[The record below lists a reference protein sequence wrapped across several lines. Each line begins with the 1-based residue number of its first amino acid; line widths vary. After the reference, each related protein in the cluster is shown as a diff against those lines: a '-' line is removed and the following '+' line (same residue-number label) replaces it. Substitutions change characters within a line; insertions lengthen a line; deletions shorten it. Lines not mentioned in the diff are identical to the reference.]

1 MLTKL
6 LHRLYGIVIIGCIL
20 LCPVLSGCD
29 DDTVNGFLQ
38 FSDDNLLLRA
48 AGDTVVIDV
57 TAGSGWKAESMA
69 DWCTVEEK
77 QGEAEEKLIIR
88 VSPSD
93 DIYERGTAVKVTCGD
108 NVVRLSV
115 RQEPMVFEVTDGKK
129 TLNFTKK
136 VATDT
141 LKIHTNMA
149 WKVEIADTT
158 GWLQVADTIG
168 SGDAEL
174 VFTTTDNSQKKG
186 RSTTIRLKYGV
197 RTLKL
202 TASQEG
208 GIRVDGHIRKHYG
221 EREPENGFN
230 LIFLGDG
237 FITDDLIA
245 ETGVFDKAV
254 EEAYEALFAVEPYK
268 TYKEYFNVWSVAC
281 ESKER
286 GAGSS
291 DAGTSTP
298 RNTVFQSY
306 FNETYRIIGNHTT
319 AFSYAAKI
327 LGMNDNILKTNS
339 VVIVLVND
347 ERYGGSTY
355 WFIDP
360 ADASDVDYRAISY
373 IPLNRDTQ
381 LPGGFT
387 NIFLHEVGG
396 HAIGKLGDEWS
407 AEQLFTI
414 EAKTLITNYKNNKLY
429 CYNLGLPTNA
439 AMVSNYP
446 EFTWNFFQYV
456 KGSIDSYSGVLK
468 PADGGYGCISDT
480 EKKAFVSHCE
490 EESCMINN
498 VPYFNV
504 ASRYA
509 IVQYLLFRLNVYE
522 YSSAGMGKAVN
533 HFLEHDQYE
542 LPASYT
548 VSDRPPLPMP
558 ARMVE

>member
-1 MLTKL
+1 M
-6 LHRLYGIVIIGCIL
+6 
-20 LCPVLSGCD
+20 
-29 DDTVNGFLQ
+29 
-38 FSDDNLLLRA
+38 
-48 AGDTVVIDV
+48 
-57 TAGSGWKAESMA
+57 
-69 DWCTVEEK
+69 
-77 QGEAEEKLIIR
+77 
-88 VSPSD
+88 
-93 DIYERGTAVKVTCGD
+93 
-108 NVVRLSV
+108 
-115 RQEPMVFEVTDGKK
+115 
-129 TLNFTKK
+129 
-136 VATDT
+136 
-141 LKIHTNMA
+141 
-149 WKVEIADTT
+149 
-158 GWLQVADTIG
+158 
-168 SGDAEL
+168 
-174 VFTTTDNSQKKG
+174 
-186 RSTTIRLKYGV
+186 
-197 RTLKL
+197 
-202 TASQEG
+202 
-208 GIRVDGHIRKHYG
+208 
-221 EREPENGFN
+221 
-230 LIFLGDG
+230 GDG

-456 KGSIDSYSGVLK
+456 KGSIDS
-468 PADGGYGCISDT
+468 
-480 EKKAFVSHCE
+480 
-490 EESCMINN
+490 
-498 VPYFNV
+498 
-504 ASRYA
+504 
-509 IVQYLLFRLNVYE
+509 
-522 YSSAGMGKAVN
+522 
-533 HFLEHDQYE
+533 
-542 LPASYT
+542 
-548 VSDRPPLPMP
+548 
-558 ARMVE
+558 

>member
-1 MLTKL
+1 MIHKI
-6 LHRLYGIVIIGCIL
+6 LHRLYMGIVTIGCTML
-20 LCPVLSGCD
+20 WTLSGCD
-29 DDTVNGFLQ
+29 NDTLDSFLQ

-69 DWCTVEEK
+69 DWCTVEKNRENPE
-77 QGEAEEKLIIR
+77 GKLVIR

-108 NVVRLSV
+108 NVMRLAV

-129 TLNFTKK
+129 SLAFNKR
-136 VATDT
+136 VSYDT
-141 LKIHTNMA
+141 LKIHTNMD

-158 GWLQVADTIG
+158 GWLQVADTMG
-168 SGDAEL
+168 SGDSEL
-174 VFTTTDNSQKKG
+174 VFITTDNSQKKE
-186 RSTTIRLKYGV
+186 RSTTVRLKYGV
-197 RTLKL
+197 RTMKL
-202 TASQEG
+202 TASQNG
-208 GIRVDGHIRKHYG
+208 GIRADGNVQKHQG
-221 EREPENGFN
+221 ERELTNGFN

-237 FITDDLIA
+237 FTSDDLIA

-509 IVQYLLFRLNVYE
+509 IVQWLLFRLNVYE
-522 YSSAGMGKAVN
+522 YSPQGMTGLVN
-533 HFLEHDQYE
+533 YFFEHDQYE
-542 LPASYT
+542 LPADYT

-558 ARMVE
+558 AQVK

>member
-1 MLTKL
+1 MIHKI
-6 LHRLYGIVIIGCIL
+6 LHRLYMGIVTIGCTML
-20 LCPVLSGCD
+20 WTLSGCD
-29 DDTVNGFLQ
+29 NDTLDSFLQ

-57 TAGSGWKAESMA
+57 TAGSGWEAESMA
-69 DWCTVEEK
+69 DWCTVEKNRENPE
-77 QGEAEEKLIIR
+77 GKLVIR

-108 NVVRLSV
+108 NVMRLAV

-129 TLNFTKK
+129 SLAFNKR
-136 VATDT
+136 VSYDT
-141 LKIHTNMA
+141 LKIHTNMD

-158 GWLQVADTIG
+158 GWLQAADTVG
-168 SGDAEL
+168 SGDSEL
-174 VFTTTDNSQKKG
+174 VFITTDNSQKKE
-186 RSTTIRLKYGV
+186 RSTTVRLKYGV
-197 RTLKL
+197 RTMKL
-202 TASQEG
+202 TASQNG
-208 GIRVDGHIRKHYG
+208 GIRADGNVQKHQG
-221 EREPENGFN
+221 ERELTNGFN

-237 FITDDLIA
+237 FTSDDLIA

-509 IVQYLLFRLNVYE
+509 IVQWLLFRLNVYE
-522 YSSAGMGKAVN
+522 YSPQGMTGLVN
-533 HFLEHDQYE
+533 YFFEHDQYE
-542 LPASYT
+542 LPADYT

-558 ARMVE
+558 AQVK

>member
-1 MLTKL
+1 MIAKL
-6 LHRLYGIVIIGCIL
+6 LYRLYGIVTIGCIL
-20 LCPVLSGCD
+20 LCPALSGCD
-29 DDTVNGFLQ
+29 DDTVSGFLQ
-38 FSDDNLLLRA
+38 FSDDNLLLKA

-77 QGEAEEKLIIR
+77 QGETEEKLIIR

-149 WKVEIADTT
+149 WEVEIADTT
-158 GWLQVADTIG
+158 GWLQVTDTIG

-186 RSTTIRLKYGV
+186 RSTTVRLRYGV

-202 TASQEG
+202 TASQDG

-237 FITDDLIA
+237 FTSDDLIA
-245 ETGVFDKAV
+245 ETGVFDLAV
-254 EEAYEALFAVEPYK
+254 EEACEALFAVEPYK

-281 ESKER
+281 ESQER
-286 GAGSS
+286 GAG
-291 DAGTSTP
+291 TSESG
-298 RNTVFQSY
+298 NTALLSY
-306 FNETYRIIGNHTT
+306 FNEDNHRIIGSNTT

-327 LGMNDNILKTNS
+327 LGMNDDILKTNS

-355 WFIDP
+355 WFGNPTDRN
-360 ADASDVDYRAISY
+360 DTDYRAISY
-373 IPLNRDTQ
+373 VPLNRDIQ

-407 AEQLFTI
+407 TEQLFTT
-414 EAKTLITNYKNNKLY
+414 EDKTLITYYKNNRLY
-429 CYNLGLPTNA
+429 CYNLGLPTSA
-439 AMVSNYP
+439 MMVSNYP
-446 EFTWNFFQYV
+446 QYSWTFFQYV
-456 KGSIDSYSGVLK
+456 SGSTDRYSGVLK
-468 PADGGYGCISDT
+468 PADGGYGCVSDIAN
-480 EKKAFVSHCE
+480 KAFVSHCE

-498 VPYFNV
+498 IPYFNV

-509 IVQYLLFRLNVYE
+509 IVQWLLFRLNVYE
-522 YSSAGMGKAVN
+522 YTPQGMTGLVN
-533 HFLEHDQYE
+533 YFFEHDQYE
-542 LPASYT
+542 LPGNYT

-558 ARMVE
+558 VQGK

>member
-1 MLTKL
+1 MIHKI
-6 LHRLYGIVIIGCIL
+6 LHRLYMGIVTIGCTML
-20 LCPVLSGCD
+20 WTLSGCD
-29 DDTVNGFLQ
+29 NDTLDSFLQ

-57 TAGSGWKAESMA
+57 TAGSGWEAESMA
-69 DWCTVEEK
+69 DWCTVEKNRENPE
-77 QGEAEEKLIIR
+77 GKLVIR

-108 NVVRLSV
+108 NVMRLAV

-129 TLNFTKK
+129 SLAFNKR
-136 VATDT
+136 VSYDT
-141 LKIHTNMA
+141 LKIHTNMD

-158 GWLQVADTIG
+158 GWLQVADTVG
-168 SGDAEL
+168 SGDSEL
-174 VFTTTDNSQKKG
+174 VFITTDNSQKKE
-186 RSTTIRLKYGV
+186 RSTTVRLKYGV
-197 RTLKL
+197 RTMKL
-202 TASQEG
+202 TASQNG
-208 GIRVDGHIRKHYG
+208 GIRADGNVQKHQG
-221 EREPENGFN
+221 ERELTNGFN

-237 FITDDLIA
+237 FTSDDLIA
-245 ETGVFDKAV
+245 ETGVFDLAV
-254 EEAYEALFAVEPYK
+254 EEACEALFTVEPYK

-509 IVQYLLFRLNVYE
+509 IVQWLLFRLNVYE
-522 YSSAGMGKAVN
+522 YSPQGMTGLVN
-533 HFLEHDQYE
+533 YFFEHDQYE
-542 LPASYT
+542 LPADYT

-558 ARMVE
+558 AQVK

>member
-38 FSDDNLLLRA
+38 FSDNNLLLRA

-221 EREPENGFN
+221 ERDPENGFN

-237 FITDDLIA
+237 FTPDDLIA
-245 ETGVFDKAV
+245 ETGVFDLAV
-254 EEAYEALFAVEPYK
+254 EEACEALFAVEPYK

-286 GAGSS
+286 GAG
-291 DAGTSTP
+291 TSESG
-298 RNTVFQSY
+298 NTALFSY
-306 FNETYRIIGNHTT
+306 FNEENHRIIGSNTR
-319 AFSYAAKI
+319 AFNYANQI
-327 LGMNDNILKTNS
+327 LGMDDDILKTNS
-339 VVIVLVND
+339 VIIVLVND

-355 WFIDP
+355 WYGDP
-360 ADASDVDYRAISY
+360 TDKNDTDYRTVSY
-373 IPLNRDTQ
+373 VPLNRDAQ

-407 AEQLFTI
+407 TEQLFTT
-414 EAKTLITNYKNNKLY
+414 EDKTLINNYRNCRLY
-429 CYNLGLPTNA
+429 CYNLGLPINA
-439 AMVSNYP
+439 ALI
-446 EFTWNFFQYV
+446 NFPQYYWSFLN
-456 KGSIDSYSGVLK
+456 GNTDRYSEVLK
-468 PADGGYGCISDT
+468 PADGGYGCLSDAT
-480 EKKAFVSHCE
+480 NQAFVYHCE

>member
-1 MLTKL
+1 MIHKI
-6 LHRLYGIVIIGCIL
+6 LHRLYMGIVTIGCTML
-20 LCPVLSGCD
+20 WTLSGCD
-29 DDTVNGFLQ
+29 NDTLDSFLQ

-57 TAGSGWKAESMA
+57 TAGSGWEAESMA
-69 DWCTVEEK
+69 DWCTVEKNRENPE
-77 QGEAEEKLIIR
+77 GKLVIR

-108 NVVRLSV
+108 NVMRLAV

-129 TLNFTKK
+129 SLAFNKR
-136 VATDT
+136 VSYDT
-141 LKIHTNMA
+141 LKIHTNMD

-158 GWLQVADTIG
+158 GWLQVADTVG
-168 SGDAEL
+168 SGDSEL
-174 VFTTTDNSQKKG
+174 VFITTDNSQKKE
-186 RSTTIRLKYGV
+186 RSTTVRLKYGV
-197 RTLKL
+197 RTMKL
-202 TASQEG
+202 TASQNG
-208 GIRVDGHIRKHYG
+208 GIRADGNVQKHQG
-221 EREPENGFN
+221 ERELTNGFN

-237 FITDDLIA
+237 FTSDDLIA

-468 PADGGYGCISDT
+468 PADGGYGCVSDIAN
-480 EKKAFVSHCE
+480 KAFVSHCE

-509 IVQYLLFRLNVYE
+509 IVQWLLFRLNVYE
-522 YSSAGMGKAVN
+522 YSPQGMTGLVN
-533 HFLEHDQYE
+533 YFFEHDQYE
-542 LPASYT
+542 LPADYT

-558 ARMVE
+558 AQVK

>member
-1 MLTKL
+1 MIAKL
-6 LHRLYGIVIIGCIL
+6 LYRLYGIVTIGCIL
-20 LCPVLSGCD
+20 LCPALSGCD
-29 DDTVNGFLQ
+29 DDTVSGFLQ
-38 FSDDNLLLRA
+38 FSDDNLLLKA
-48 AGDTVVIDV
+48 AGDTIVIDV

-77 QGEAEEKLIIR
+77 QGETEEKLVIR

-149 WKVEIADTT
+149 WEVEIADTT
-158 GWLQVADTIG
+158 GWLQVTDTIG

-186 RSTTIRLKYGV
+186 RSTTVRLKYGV

-208 GIRVDGHIRKHYG
+208 GIRADGNIRKHYG
-221 EREPENGFN
+221 ERELANGFN

-237 FITDDLIA
+237 FIADDLIS
-245 ETGVFDKAV
+245 ETGVFDQAV
-254 EEAYEALFAVEPYK
+254 EEACKALFAVEPYK
-268 TYKEYFNVWSVAC
+268 TYKEYFNVWSIAC

-286 GAGSS
+286 GAGNLDEGSL
-291 DAGTSTP
+291 TS

-327 LGMNDNILKTNS
+327 LGMNDDILKTNS
-339 VVIVLVND
+339 TVVVLVND

-355 WFIDP
+355 WFVDP
-360 ADASDVDYRAISY
+360 AEASDVDYRAVSY
-373 IPLNRDTQ
+373 VPLNRDTQ

-407 AEQLFTI
+407 TDQLFTTTD
-414 EAKTLITNYKNNKLY
+414 KTLLTNYRGRKLY
-429 CYNLGLPTNA
+429 CYNLGLPGSAT
-439 AMVSNYP
+439 MVSAYP
-446 EFTWNFFQYV
+446 QYTWNFFQYV
-456 KGSIDSYSGVLK
+456 SGSTDRYSGVLK
-468 PADGGYGCISDT
+468 PADGGYGCISDAANS
-480 EKKAFVSHCE
+480 AFVSHCE
-490 EESCMINN
+490 EKSCMIDN

-504 ASRYA
+504 TSRYA
-509 IVQYLLFRLNVYE
+509 IVQWLLFRLNIYE
-522 YSSAGMGKAVN
+522 YSSQGMSELVN
-533 HFLEHDQYE
+533 HFFEHDQYE
-542 LPASYT
+542 LPGNYT

-558 ARMVE
+558 VQGK

>member
-57 TAGSGWKAESMA
+57 TAGSGWKAESMV

-221 EREPENGFN
+221 ERDPENGFN

-237 FITDDLIA
+237 FTPDDLIA
-245 ETGVFDKAV
+245 ETGVFDLAV
-254 EEAYEALFAVEPYK
+254 EEACEALFAVEPYK

-286 GAGSS
+286 GAG
-291 DAGTSTP
+291 TSESG
-298 RNTVFQSY
+298 NTALFSY
-306 FNETYRIIGNHTT
+306 FNEENHRIIGSNTR
-319 AFSYAAKI
+319 AFNYANQI
-327 LGMNDNILKTNS
+327 LGMDDDILKTNS
-339 VVIVLVND
+339 VIIVLVND

-355 WFIDP
+355 WYGDP
-360 ADASDVDYRAISY
+360 TDKNDTDYRTVSY
-373 IPLNRDTQ
+373 VPLNRDAQ

-407 AEQLFTI
+407 TEQLFTI
-414 EAKTLITNYKNNKLY
+414 ESKTLITNYKNNKLY
-429 CYNLGLPTNA
+429 CHNLGLPTNA
-439 AMVSNYP
+439 AMVSNNP

-468 PADGGYGCISDT
+468 PVDGGYGCISDT

-490 EESCMINN
+490 EKSCMIDNR
-498 VPYFNV
+498 PYFNV

-509 IVQYLLFRLNVYE
+509 IVQWLLFRLKVYE
-522 YSSAGMGKAVN
+522 YTPQGMTGLVN
-533 HFLEHDQYE
+533 YFFEHDQYE
-542 LPASYT
+542 LPADYT

-558 ARMVE
+558 AQVK

>member
-1 MLTKL
+1 MIHKI
-6 LHRLYGIVIIGCIL
+6 LHRLYMGIVTIGCTML
-20 LCPVLSGCD
+20 WTLSGCD
-29 DDTVNGFLQ
+29 NDTLDSFLQ

-57 TAGSGWKAESMA
+57 TAGSGWEAESMA
-69 DWCTVEEK
+69 DWCTVEKNRENPE
-77 QGEAEEKLIIR
+77 GKLVIR

-108 NVVRLSV
+108 NVMRLAV

-129 TLNFTKK
+129 SLAFNKR
-136 VATDT
+136 VSYDT
-141 LKIHTNMA
+141 LKIHTNMD

-158 GWLQVADTIG
+158 GWLQVADTVG
-168 SGDAEL
+168 SGDSEL
-174 VFTTTDNSQKKG
+174 VFITTDNSQKKE
-186 RSTTIRLKYGV
+186 RSTTVRLKYGV
-197 RTLKL
+197 RTMKL
-202 TASQEG
+202 TASQNG
-208 GIRVDGHIRKHYG
+208 GIRADGNVQKHQG
-221 EREPENGFN
+221 ERELTNGFN

-237 FITDDLIA
+237 FTSDDLIA

-509 IVQYLLFRLNVYE
+509 IVQWLLFRLNVYE
-522 YSSAGMGKAVN
+522 YSPQGMTGLVN
-533 HFLEHDQYE
+533 YFFEHDQYE
-542 LPASYT
+542 LPADYT

-558 ARMVE
+558 AQVK

>member
-1 MLTKL
+1 MIAKL
-6 LHRLYGIVIIGCIL
+6 LYRLYGIVTIGCIL
-20 LCPVLSGCD
+20 LCPALSGCD
-29 DDTVNGFLQ
+29 DDTVSGFLQ
-38 FSDDNLLLRA
+38 FSDDNLLLKA

-77 QGEAEEKLIIR
+77 QGETEEKLVIR

-149 WKVEIADTT
+149 WEVEIADTT
-158 GWLQVADTIG
+158 GWLQVTDTIG

-174 VFTTTDNSQKKG
+174 IFTTTDNSQKKG
-186 RSTTIRLKYGV
+186 RSTTVRLRYGV

-202 TASQEG
+202 TASQDG

-237 FITDDLIA
+237 FTSDDLIA
-245 ETGVFDKAV
+245 ETGVFDLAV
-254 EEAYEALFAVEPYK
+254 EEACEALFAVEPYK

-281 ESKER
+281 ESQER
-286 GAGSS
+286 GAG
-291 DAGTSTP
+291 TSESG
-298 RNTVFQSY
+298 NTALFSY
-306 FNETYRIIGNHTT
+306 FNEDNRIIGNNTT
-319 AFSYAAKI
+319 AFSYASKI
-327 LGMNDNILKTNS
+327 LGMNDAILQTNS

-355 WFIDP
+355 WFGDP
-360 ADASDVDYRAISY
+360 TDRNDTDYRTISY
-373 IPLNRDTQ
+373 VPLNRDIQ

-407 AEQLFTI
+407 TEQLFTT
-414 EAKTLITNYKNNKLY
+414 EDKTLINNYKNCRLY
-429 CYNLGLPTNA
+429 CYNLGLPTSA
-439 AMVSNYP
+439 MMVSNYP
-446 EFTWNFFQYV
+446 QYSWTFFQYV
-456 KGSIDSYSGVLK
+456 SGSTDRYSGVLK
-468 PADGGYGCISDT
+468 PADGGYGCVSDIAN
-480 EKKAFVSHCE
+480 KAFVSHCE

-509 IVQYLLFRLNVYE
+509 IVQWLLFRLNVYE
-522 YSSAGMGKAVN
+522 YSPQGMTGLVN
-533 HFLEHDQYE
+533 YFFEHDQYE
-542 LPASYT
+542 LPADYT

-558 ARMVE
+558 AQVK

>member
-1 MLTKL
+1 MIAKL
-6 LHRLYGIVIIGCIL
+6 LYRLYGIVTIGCIL
-20 LCPVLSGCD
+20 LCPALSGCD
-29 DDTVNGFLQ
+29 DDTVSGFLQ
-38 FSDDNLLLRA
+38 FSDDNLLLKA

-77 QGEAEEKLIIR
+77 QGETEEKLVIR

-149 WKVEIADTT
+149 WEVEIADTT
-158 GWLQVADTIG
+158 GWLQVTDTIG

-174 VFTTTDNSQKKG
+174 IFTTTDNSQKKG
-186 RSTTIRLKYGV
+186 RSTTVRLRYGV

-202 TASQEG
+202 TASQDG

-237 FITDDLIA
+237 FTSDDLIA
-245 ETGVFDKAV
+245 ETGVFDLAV
-254 EEAYEALFAVEPYK
+254 EEACEALFAVEPYK

-281 ESKER
+281 ESQER
-286 GAGSS
+286 GAG
-291 DAGTSTP
+291 TSESG
-298 RNTVFQSY
+298 NTALLSY
-306 FNETYRIIGNHTT
+306 FNEDNHRIIGSNTT

-327 LGMNDNILKTNS
+327 LGMNDDILKTNS

-347 ERYGGSTY
+347 KRYGGSTY
-355 WFIDP
+355 WFGNPTDRN
-360 ADASDVDYRAISY
+360 DTDYRAISY
-373 IPLNRDTQ
+373 VPLNRDIQ

-407 AEQLFTI
+407 TEQLFTT
-414 EAKTLITNYKNNKLY
+414 EDKTLINNYKNCRLY
-429 CYNLGLPTNA
+429 CYNLGLPTSA
-439 AMVSNYP
+439 MMVSNYP
-446 EFTWNFFQYV
+446 QYSWTFFQYV
-456 KGSIDSYSGVLK
+456 SGSTDRYSGVLK
-468 PADGGYGCISDT
+468 PADGGYGCVSDIAN
-480 EKKAFVSHCE
+480 KAFVSHCE

-509 IVQYLLFRLNVYE
+509 IVQWLLFRLNVYE
-522 YSSAGMGKAVN
+522 YTPQGMTGLVN
-533 HFLEHDQYE
+533 YFFEHDQYE
-542 LPASYT
+542 LPADYT

-558 ARMVE
+558 AQVE

>member
-1 MLTKL
+1 MIHKI
-6 LHRLYGIVIIGCIL
+6 LHRLYMGIVTIGCTML
-20 LCPVLSGCD
+20 WTLSGCD
-29 DDTVNGFLQ
+29 NDTLDSFLQ

-108 NVVRLSV
+108 NVIRLSV

-237 FITDDLIA
+237 FTSDDLIA
-245 ETGVFDKAV
+245 ETGVFDLAV
-254 EEAYEALFAVEPYK
+254 EEACEALFTVEPYK

-281 ESKER
+281 ESQER
-286 GAGSS
+286 GAG
-291 DAGTSTP
+291 TSESG
-298 RNTVFQSY
+298 NTALFSY
-306 FNETYRIIGNHTT
+306 FNEDNRIIGNNTT
-319 AFSYAAKI
+319 AFSYASKI
-327 LGMNDNILKTNS
+327 LGMNDAILQTNS

-355 WFIDP
+355 WFGDP
-360 ADASDVDYRAISY
+360 TDRNDTDYRTISY
-373 IPLNRDTQ
+373 VPLNRDIQ

-509 IVQYLLFRLNVYE
+509 IVQWLLFRLNVYE
-522 YSSAGMGKAVN
+522 YSPQGMTGLVN
-533 HFLEHDQYE
+533 YFFEHDQYE
-542 LPASYT
+542 LPADYT

-558 ARMVE
+558 AQVK

>member
-439 AMVSNYP
+439 AMVSDYP

-456 KGSIDSYSGVLK
+456 KGSIDSYSGVLET
-468 PADGGYGCISDT
+468 C
-480 EKKAFVSHCE
+480 
-490 EESCMINN
+490 
-498 VPYFNV
+498 
-504 ASRYA
+504 RR
-509 IVQYLLFRLNVYE
+509 RLWMY
-522 YSSAGMGKAVN
+522 
-533 HFLEHDQYE
+533 Q
-542 LPASYT
+542 
-548 VSDRPPLPMP
+548 
-558 ARMVE
+558 

>member
-1 MLTKL
+1 MIHKI
-6 LHRLYGIVIIGCIL
+6 LHRLYMGIVTIGCTML
-20 LCPVLSGCD
+20 WTLSGCD
-29 DDTVNGFLQ
+29 NDTLDSFLQ

-108 NVVRLSV
+108 NVIRLSV

-136 VATDT
+136 VATDP

-509 IVQYLLFRLNVYE
+509 IVQWLLFRLNVYE
-522 YSSAGMGKAVN
+522 YSPQGMTGLVN
-533 HFLEHDQYE
+533 YFFEHDQYE
-542 LPASYT
+542 LPADYT

-558 ARMVE
+558 AQVK

>member
-1 MLTKL
+1 MITKYLQRLHGIAITGFVL
-6 LHRLYGIVIIGCIL
+6 LVT
-20 LCPVLSGCD
+20 VLSGCD

-38 FSDDNLLLRA
+38 FSDDNLLLKA
-48 AGDTVVIDV
+48 AGDTAVIDV
-57 TAGSGWKAESMA
+57 TAGSGWEAESMA
-69 DWCTVEEK
+69 DWCTAEEG
-77 QGEAEEKLIIR
+77 QGEFEGKLIIR

-108 NVVRLSV
+108 NVVRLAV

-129 TLNFTKK
+129 ALAFNKRISY
-136 VATDT
+136 DT
-141 LKIHTNMA
+141 LKIHTNMD

-158 GWLQVADTIG
+158 GWLQAADTVG
-168 SGDAEL
+168 SGDTEL
-174 VFTTTDNSQKKG
+174 VFITTDNSQKKG
-186 RSTTIRLKYGV
+186 RSTTVRLRYGV
-197 RTLKL
+197 RTLRL

-208 GIRVDGHIRKHYG
+208 GIRADGNIQKHQG
-221 EREPENGFN
+221 ERELTDGFN

-237 FITDDLIA
+237 FTSDDLIA
-245 ETGVFDKAV
+245 ETGVFDLAV
-254 EEAYEALFAVEPYK
+254 EEACEALFTVEPYK

-281 ESKER
+281 ESQER
-286 GAGSS
+286 GAG
-291 DAGTSTP
+291 TSESG
-298 RNTVFQSY
+298 NTALFSY
-306 FNETYRIIGNHTT
+306 FNEDNRIIGNNTT
-319 AFSYAAKI
+319 AFSYASKI
-327 LGMNDNILKTNS
+327 LGMNDAILQTNS

-355 WFIDP
+355 WWGDP
-360 ADASDVDYRAISY
+360 TDRNDADYRTISY
-373 IPLNRDTQ
+373 VPLNRDAQ

-407 AEQLFTI
+407 TEQLFTTND
-414 EAKTLITNYKNNKLY
+414 KTLINNYRNCRLY
-429 CYNLGLPTNA
+429 CYNLGLPLNA
-439 AMVSNYP
+439 ALINYP
-446 EFTWNFFQYV
+446 QYYWSFLN
-456 KGSIDSYSGVLK
+456 GNTDRYSEVLK
-468 PADGGYGCISDT
+468 PADGGYGCLSD
-480 EKKAFVSHCE
+480 AANGVFVYHCE

-522 YSSAGMGKAVN
+522 YSSAGMREVIN

-542 LPASYT
+542 LPAGYT

-558 ARMVE
+558 ARVVE

>member
-1 MLTKL
+1 MIHKI
-6 LHRLYGIVIIGCIL
+6 LHRLYMGIVTIGCTML
-20 LCPVLSGCD
+20 WTLSGCD
-29 DDTVNGFLQ
+29 NDTLDSFLQ

-108 NVVRLSV
+108 NVIRLSV

-281 ESKER
+281 ESQER
-286 GAGSS
+286 GAG
-291 DAGTSTP
+291 TSESG
-298 RNTVFQSY
+298 NTALFSY
-306 FNETYRIIGNHTT
+306 FNEDNRIIGNNTT
-319 AFSYAAKI
+319 AFSYASKI
-327 LGMNDNILKTNS
+327 LGMNDAILQTNS

-355 WFIDP
+355 WFGDP
-360 ADASDVDYRAISY
+360 TDRNDTDYRTISY
-373 IPLNRDTQ
+373 VPLNRDIQ

-509 IVQYLLFRLNVYE
+509 IVQWLLFRLNVYE
-522 YSSAGMGKAVN
+522 YSPQGMTGLVN
-533 HFLEHDQYE
+533 YFFEHDQYE
-542 LPASYT
+542 LPADYT

-558 ARMVE
+558 AQVK